1 MAKKRNTNNT
11 NSQKKTEEI
20 VEEVKTDAEDTVVET
35 EDTATPS
42 DSIDVEETTEDAVHE
57 SEVDEVA
64 VDSDSDA
71 ANESTEEVSEEV
83 VEEEVVEES
92 KEIEGTPADSAPKSE
107 DLPKETIPEE
117 TKTINTA
124 TPIVAT
130 DPVAAPTSQK
140 NASKTAKITKTYVAG
155 QGVKLVD
162 EPLYNIA
169 GSAKPFKRITG
180 VFYIYDDKCV
190 QGRYR
195 ITDQRSKVR
204 KGINNIIG
212 YIDPK

>member
-1 MAKKRNTNNT
+1 MAKKRNTNNM
-11 NSQKKTEEI
+11 NSQKKTEEV

-42 DSIDVEETTEDAVHE
+42 DSVDVEETTEDAVQE
-57 SEVDEVA
+57 SEVAEEA
-64 VDSDSDA
+64 VDSDA
-71 ANESTEEVSEEV
+71 ANEDTEEVSEEV

-92 KEIEGTPADSAPKSE
+92 KEIKGTPADSAPKSE

-195 ITDQRSKVR
+195 NGVPCSGQVSHHAHPGVR
-204 KGINNIIG
+204 QAS
-212 YIDPK
+212 

>member
-20 VEEVKTDAEDTVVET
+20 VEEVKTDAEDTVAET

-42 DSIDVEETTEDAVHE
+42 DSVDVEETTEDAVQE
-57 SEVDEVA
+57 SEVAEEA
-64 VDSDSDA
+64 ESDA
-71 ANESTEEVSEEV
+71 ADEPTEEVSEEV

-92 KEIEGTPADSAPKSE
+92 KEIKGTPADSAPKSE

>member
-11 NSQKKTEEI
+11 NSQKKTEEV

-35 EDTATPS
+35 EDTVTPS
-42 DSIDVEETTEDAVHE
+42 DSVDVEETTEDAVQE
-57 SEVDEVA
+57 SEVTEEEA
-64 VDSDSDA
+64 VDSDA
-71 ANESTEEVSEEV
+71 ANEDTEEVSEEA
-83 VEEEVVEES
+83 VEEDVVEES
-92 KEIEGTPADSAPKSE
+92 REIKGTPADSAPKSE

-169 GSAKPFKRITG
+169 GSAKPFKRLTG

>member
-42 DSIDVEETTEDAVHE
+42 DSVDVEETTEDAVQE
-57 SEVDEVA
+57 SEVAEEA
-64 VDSDSDA
+64 ESDA
-71 ANESTEEVSEEV
+71 ADEPTEEVSEEV

-92 KEIEGTPADSAPKSE
+92 KEIKGTPADSAPKSE

>member
-11 NSQKKTEEI
+11 NSQKKTEEV

-35 EDTATPS
+35 EDAATPS
-42 DSIDVEETTEDAVHE
+42 DSVDVEETTEDAVQE
-57 SEVDEVA
+57 SEVAEEA
-64 VDSDSDA
+64 VESDA

-83 VEEEVVEES
+83 VEKEVVEES
-92 KEIEGTPADSAPKSE
+92 KEIKGTPADSAPKSE

>member
-11 NSQKKTEEI
+11 NSQKKTEEV
-20 VEEVKTDAEDTVVET
+20 VEEVKTNAEDTVVET

-42 DSIDVEETTEDAVHE
+42 DSVDVEETTEDAVQE
-57 SEVDEVA
+57 SEVAEEEA
-64 VDSDSDA
+64 VDSDA
-71 ANESTEEVSEEV
+71 ANEDTEEVSEEV

-92 KEIEGTPADSAPKSE
+92 KEIKGTPADSAPKSE

>member
-11 NSQKKTEEI
+11 NSQKKTEEV

-35 EDTATPS
+35 EDAATPS
-42 DSIDVEETTEDAVHE
+42 DSVDVEETTEDAVQE
-57 SEVDEVA
+57 SEVDEA

-117 TKTINTA
+117 AKTVNTA

>member
-11 NSQKKTEEI
+11 NSQKKTEEV

-35 EDTATPS
+35 EDTVTPS
-42 DSIDVEETTEDAVHE
+42 DSVDVEETTEDAVQE
-57 SEVDEVA
+57 SEVTEEEA
-64 VDSDSDA
+64 VDSDA
-71 ANESTEEVSEEV
+71 ANEDTEEVSEEA
-83 VEEEVVEES
+83 VEEDVVEES
-92 KEIEGTPADSAPKSE
+92 REIKGTPADSAPKSE

-195 ITDQRSKVR
+195 NGVPCSGQVSHHAHPGVR
-204 KGINNIIG
+204 QAS
-212 YIDPK
+212 

>member
-35 EDTATPS
+35 EDIATPS
-42 DSIDVEETTEDAVHE
+42 DSVDVEETTEDAVQE
-57 SEVDEVA
+57 SEVAEEA
-64 VDSDSDA
+64 
-71 ANESTEEVSEEV
+71 TEEVSEEV

-117 TKTINTA
+117 TKTVNTA